1 MASSNT
7 PRVSPA
13 MKLTLCCRVSKASFL
28 GLEFILSP
36 GSGVLCYLGVAGSQ
50 RGYLACVCPW
60 AAEGGRKTADRG
72 LGGHVPLL
80 ILSSVYHTVLASHP
94 AWPGSRKQTFAKS
107 SVSKGHW
114 SLILQ
119 KPELGLPALPGLV
132 ATWPT
137 VCGCGCLHACDTKGT
152 LTITWLLFPLFI

>member
-7 PRVSPA
+7 PKVLPWSLA
-13 MKLTLCCRVSKASFL
+13 MKLTFCCQVPEASFL
-28 GLEFILSP
+28 GLASILSP
-36 GSGVLCYLGVAGSQ
+36 GSGVLCYLQVAESQ

-60 AAEGGRKTADRG
+60 RAEGGRKTADRG

-107 SVSKGHW
+107 KVSKGHW
-114 SLILQ
+114 SLVLQ
-119 KPELGLPALPGLV
+119 KPELARPSLPGLV
-132 ATWPT
+132 AT
-137 VCGCGCLHACDTKGT
+137 
-152 LTITWLLFPLFI
+152 